1 MSFQNILLEQPEA
14 GIYLLTVN
22 RPKAL
27 NALNS
32 VTLDEIGAAADV
44 IARDA
49 GARVALVTG
58 AGDKAFVAG
67 ADIAEMQ
74 HFTQQEGAAF
84 SGRGSRAFAR
94 LEAVPVPVIAL
105 VNGYCLGGGCELALA
120 CDWIIAADRAVF
132 GQPEVNLGVCA
143 GFGATQRL
151 PRKLGPARALEMLT
165 TARQV
170 KADEA
175 LRIGLASAVVPAAN
189 LMQRGMEVA
198 RTIAGK
204 GPLAVRCSKDAVR
217 KGADLEL
224 AAGLALESELFGRCC
239 ASPDQKEGMAAF
251 LQKRSARFTGE

>member
-22 RPKAL
+22 RPQAL

-74 HFTQQEGAAF
+74 NFTQQEGAAF
-84 SGRGSRAFAR
+84 SERGSRAFAR

-151 PRKLGPARALEMLT
+151 PRKIGPARALEMLT

-175 LRIGLASAVVPAAN
+175 LRIGLASAVVPAAD
-189 LMQRGMEVA
+189 LRQRGMEAA
-198 RTIAGK
+198 RTIASK
-204 GPLAVRCSKDAVR
+204 GPLAVRCSKDAVHR
-217 KGADLEL
+217 GADLEL

>member
-32 VTLDEIGAAADV
+32 STLDEIGAAAGV

-49 GARVALVTG
+49 AARVALVTG

-74 HFTQQEGAAF
+74 NFTQEQGAAF
-84 SGRGSRAFAR
+84 SARGSRAFAR

-120 CDWIIAADRAVF
+120 CDWIIAADHAVF

-151 PRKLGPARALEMLT
+151 PRKIGPARALEMLT
-165 TARQV
+165 TARQL

-175 LRIGLASAVVPAAN
+175 LRIGLASAVVPAAD
-189 LMQRGMEVA
+189 LRRRGMEAARLVA
-198 RTIAGK
+198 SK
-204 GPLAVRCSKDAVR
+204 GPIAVRASKEAILR
-217 KGADLEL
+217 GADLEL
-224 AAGLALESELFGRCC
+224 TAGLALETELFGRCC
-239 ASPDQKEGMAAF
+239 GSRDQKEGMAAF
-251 LQKRSARFTGE
+251 LQKRSPRFTGE